1 MASVDEYMKLNS
13 PLQKRGE
20 ELKKQSSK
28 SWEALGNP
36 TSISEYLSAVGKL
49 AAQQKAV
56 YDSSQPPV
64 VSQLWRN
71 LNPATSIPDAI
82 GNFYNASHNDDY
94 VGMGVAAATGIPF
107 IPAFKV
113 LKAVNPLM
121 KLDLAKSGA
130 RAVTN
135 ELGSRLSDY
144 FNE

>member
-1 MASVDEYMKLNS
+1 MNSIDEYMKLYA

-20 ELKKQSSK
+20 ELNKQSSD
-28 SWEALGNP
+28 SWAALGSP
-36 TSISEYLSAVGKL
+36 TSISEYLDAVGKL

-82 GNFYNASHNDDY
+82 GNFYNASQKDDY

-113 LKAVNPLM
+113 LKAVSPLT

-144 FNE
+144 FSE

>member
-1 MASVDEYMKLNS
+1 MNSIDEYMKLYA

-20 ELKKQSSK
+20 ELNKQSSD
-28 SWEALGNP
+28 SWAALGNP
-36 TSISEYLSAVGKL
+36 TSISEYLDAVGKL

-64 VSQLWRN
+64 ISQLWRN

-82 GNFYNASHNDDY
+82 GNFYSASQNDDY

-113 LKAVNPLM
+113 LKAVSPLT

-144 FNE
+144 FSE